1 MWILFLNPPDR
12 GYRGPD
18 PPQYNFF
25 GVAKKGIESP
35 FFFVGSMC
43 ISLSSSALCC
53 PLCSAVLCVVL
64 SSVQYCPLRC
74 AVLCAVLSS
83 ALCCPVCSTVLC
95 GVLWCAAPVLCCLL
109 RRAALSLCSVVL
121 RCLHGAETG
130 QHNPEAARR
139 STKALHVKYQV
150 QALFKRLH
158 LDAYTYI
165 YIYIHIHMSTCAHQ
179 HLYR

>member
-1 MWILFLNPPDR
+1 MVQWQGFYPR
-12 GYRGPD
+12 KGVGSGTSWCD
-18 PPQYNFF
+18 PPQYSFF

-43 ISLSSSALCC
+43 ISPSSSALCC

-109 RRAALSLCSVVL
+109 RRAALSLCSVVV
-121 RCLHGAETG
+121 RCLRGAETG

-150 QALFKRLH
+150 QASDLLPDSH
-158 LDAYTYI
+158 A
-165 YIYIHIHMSTCAHQ
+165 MP
-179 HLYR
+179 

>member
-1 MWILFLNPPDR
+1 MLE
-12 GYRGPD
+12 GPHACWGPLSD

-35 FFFVGSMC
+35 FFFCWFYVY
-43 ISLSSSALCC
+43 ISI
-53 PLCSAVLCVVL
+53 VLCVVR
-64 SSVQYCPLRC
+64 SSVQCCPLRR

-109 RRAALSLCSVVL
+109 RRAALSLCSVVV

-165 YIYIHIHMSTCAHQ
+165 YIYIYIYT
-179 HLYR
+179 